1 MLIPVVPMGDAWE
14 DGSQSLQPL
23 SRGGDDST
31 SWEVPMKGPG
41 SKKKRSSDEDDEDA
55 VDMELLHDLN
65 MASFQSDVTIPT
77 LSSEGNMRKDQDLL
91 DNSLAFDS
99 NSDEEEENLNG
110 ESLYEGV
117 DYDDDGDDDAI
128 ARMSPR
134 KKKCDGGGGSPHSYE
149 GVDYD
154 DGDDAQDAQDIQD
167 RDYLIESER
176 SNLYASGLDAIP
188 EDDSDASSGES
199 SSHAG
204 SSHGR
209 PKEAR
214 ESIELESLMQQK
226 SRSPQI
232 DLPLLSKDKNEF
244 DPEMSLSLSDLMVNS
259 PMEMRKKRK
268 EQARQ
273 AAAEVDTSTSSSEE
287 ESSMPS
293 SSSSGEAEEESYSSS
308 SDGSSAATDTSLKAK
323 KVMPVVIPETDL
335 SDSDATSSDEDNDIE
350 AQRRVR
356 VVPRSSTSEKNR
368 DRAAT
373 NRDWKDSLIDVMQ
386 SETTKHAAFVVLA
399 VFLMFDIILLGL
411 FLARR

>member
-91 DNSLAFDS
+91 DNSLAFES
-99 NSDEEEENLNG
+99 NSDEEEGNLNE

-117 DYDDDGDDDAI
+117 DYDDDGDDEAI

-134 KKKCDGGGGSPHSYE
+134 KKKSDGGGGSPHSYE

-154 DGDDAQDAQDIQD
+154 DGDNVDDVHDIQD

-188 EDDSDASSGES
+188 EDDSDASSAE

-204 SSHGR
+204 SSHDR
-209 PKEAR
+209 PKETR
-214 ESIELESLMQQK
+214 ESIELDSLMQQK

-293 SSSSGEAEEESYSSS
+293 SSSSGDAGEESYSSS
-308 SDGSSAATDTSLKAK
+308 SDGSSAATDPSSLEAK
-323 KVMPVVIPETDL
+323 KVISVIPETDL

-356 VVPRSSTSEKNR
+356 AAPRSSTSEHGDR
-368 DRAAT
+368 DGAAT
-373 NRDWKDSLIDVMQ
+373 DRDWKDSLIDVMQ
-386 SETTKHAAFVVLA
+386 SEKTKRAAFVVLA
-399 VFLMFDIILLGL
+399 VFLIFDIILLGL
-411 FLARR
+411 FFARR